1 MMGLVG
7 AREVTT
13 EDDGITTGWVC
24 VNVGN
29 VDENLQPRPKPAEGD
44 PRDDVEDYEAAGAQS
59 QALEASQEEYTN
71 PETEEEHELEPA
83 QEDDYAGFGSRTT
96 SPRIVVQ
103 MFTEEKR
110 LEMDL
115 EGLWDDRTT
124 RRTRTGEKRDLRAAE
139 NLKTKGLV
147 LEDAE
152 DGDGDVEDGMNEVR
166 EPGNRSQ
173 ARKPRPEARGSR
185 SESQQS
191 EDVKSRKKAVNVWGD

>member
-24 VNVGN
+24 VNVGI
-29 VDENLQPRPKPAEGD
+29 VDENLQRRLKPLEGS
-44 PRDDVEDYEAAGAQS
+44 PDDETGDHEEADAAPQHMD
-59 QALEASQEEYTN
+59 ASQEEYTN
-71 PETEEEHELEPA
+71 PEPRDEIVQPE
-83 QEDDYAGFGSRTT
+83 QEDDYAGFGSRTA

-115 EGLWDDRTT
+115 EGLWDDRNT

-139 NLKTKGLV
+139 NLKMKEWV
-147 LEDAE
+147 LEDNQVGYVQEEEA
-152 DGDGDVEDGMNEVR
+152 MNEVW
-166 EPGNRSQ
+166 EPARRHQ
-173 ARKPRPEARGSR
+173 ANSR
-185 SESQQS
+185 QS
-191 EDVKSRKKAVNVWGD
+191 EPSKREDGQSRNKAVNVWGD

>member
-24 VNVGN
+24 VNVGI
-29 VDENLQPRPKPAEGD
+29 VDENLQRRLKPLEGS
-44 PRDDVEDYEAAGAQS
+44 PDDETGDHEEADAAPQHMD
-59 QALEASQEEYTN
+59 ASQEEYTN
-71 PETEEEHELEPA
+71 PEPRDEIVQPE

-115 EGLWDDRTT
+115 EGLWDDRNT
-124 RRTRTGEKRDLRAAE
+124 RKTRTGEKRDLRAAE
-139 NLKTKGLV
+139 NLKMKGLV
-147 LEDAE
+147 LEDNE
-152 DGDGDVEDGMNEVR
+152 DGYVNEEGINEVW
-166 EPGNRSQ
+166 EPPSRSQ
-173 ARKPRPEARGSR
+173 AKSLR
-185 SESQQS
+185 SEPSKR
-191 EDVKSRKKAVNVWGD
+191 EDGPSRKKAVNVWGD